1 MMTTV
6 SITVMIALTMKAK
19 KTTRPVIENVDIV
32 VIVITK
38 DNRGGQKLCLFVVQD
53 GRKLIQLRFS
63 NKCSIYI

>member
-1 MMTTV
+1 MTTV